1 MTWRICARRPM
12 SFSGEAMAAKVEPK
26 TIVEKPSDWSMIE
39 AAGDNILE
47 RFRED
52 MREIGVDLELFQS
65 RMENLIG
72 IPLPRVYLPTPK
84 GMATPL
90 DIEETPTDYLVHMN
104 LPGVPKELIGI
115 KFHDQSLEIE
125 AEAKA
130 VKETEKK
137 HYVLHERRETEYY
150 RRLNFP
156 MPVAPEKTEA
166 KLEHGVLTV
175 TVPKLKPAKEL
186 RVPLT

>member
-1 MTWRICARRPM
+1 
-12 SFSGEAMAAKVEPK
+12 MAAKVEPK
-26 TIVEKPSDWSMIE
+26 HIVERPSDWNMIE
-39 AAGDNILE
+39 AAGENMLE
-47 RFRED
+47 RFRD
-52 MREIGVDLELFQS
+52 DLRDIGLDLELFQG
-65 RMENLIG
+65 RMENLMG
-72 IPLPRVYLPTPK
+72 MPFPRVFLPTMK

-90 DIEETPTDYLVHMN
+90 DIEETPTDYLVRMN
-104 LPGVPKELIGI
+104 LPGVPKELVGI
-115 KFHDQSLEIE
+115 RFRDQTLEIE

-137 HYVLHERRETEYY
+137 HYVLHERRETEYH

-175 TVPKLKPAKEL
+175 SVPKLKPAKEL
-186 RVPLT
+186 RVPLA